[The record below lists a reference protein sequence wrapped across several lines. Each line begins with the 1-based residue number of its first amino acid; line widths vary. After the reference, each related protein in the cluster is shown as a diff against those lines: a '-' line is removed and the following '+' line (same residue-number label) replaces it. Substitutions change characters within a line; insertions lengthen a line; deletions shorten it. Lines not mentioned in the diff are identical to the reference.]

1 LDTKRDEK
9 LAVAREQA
17 RRSNSPETVAAAW
30 RGLYEK
36 LKSKVSANDI
46 LSI

>member
-1 LDTKRDEK
+1 MDKKREEK
-9 LAVAREQA
+9 LAAAREQA
-17 RRSNSPETVAAAW
+17 RRITSPERAAAAW